1 MLLEG
6 LETLQA
12 LLEHG
17 TMSKVSSKLHISPSA
32 VSKRIDKLES
42 SLKQSLIQHKGRR
55 VVLTPYALKLLNELT
70 PALNQI
76 QTTLSEQLAETDDG
90 VIEISCGESLLVA
103 FLAPVFKRLL
113 KEDPNLRIRTSHT
126 PDTIEQIQSGKAL
139 LGINTG
145 MSSDYPDLIFEHIK
159 DESFCLYPVKQE
171 NQMTD
176 ANEPR
181 IQQIICIDLS
191 FPSNRHLIPELAR
204 CGLHPIMQMESYMA
218 IIESAKAG
226 LAAALIP
233 ECLAKHFAL
242 DPDQMQQLDIQRPF
256 YLCYRKSAL
265 KRPRF
270 QRLLKAVRLSL
281 QGG

>member
-32 VSKRIDKLES
+32 VSKRIDKLEG
-42 SLKQSLIQHKGRR
+42 SLKQPLIQQQGRR

-76 QTTLSEQLAETDDG
+76 QTTLSEQLAETDEG
-90 VIEISCGESLLVA
+90 LIEISCGESLLVA
-103 FLAPVFKRLL
+103 FLAPVFKQLL
-113 KEDPNLRIRTSHT
+113 EADPNLRVRTSHT
-126 PDTIEQIQSGKAL
+126 PDTIEQVQSGKAL

-159 DESFCLYPVKQE
+159 DEPFCLYPAVEKDHNLQTTE
-171 NQMTD
+171 INT
-176 ANEPR
+176 
-181 IQQIICIDLS
+181 QQIICIDLS

-226 LAAALIP
+226 LAPALIP

-242 DPDQMQQLDIQRPF
+242 DTNQMQSLDIQRPF

-270 QRLLKAVRLSL
+270 QRLLKAVRTSL
-281 QGG
+281 RSG